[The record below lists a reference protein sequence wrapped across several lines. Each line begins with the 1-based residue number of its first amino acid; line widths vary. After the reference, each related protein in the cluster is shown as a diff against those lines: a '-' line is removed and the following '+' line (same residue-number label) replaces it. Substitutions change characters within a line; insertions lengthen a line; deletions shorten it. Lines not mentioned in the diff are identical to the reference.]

1 MKYIYSFLFFIP
13 FVFVFGKDKAKLS
26 YDGIRKNYENYAE
39 NDISA
44 FAFINPY
51 IQKAKKEKKYPEL
64 FQAYRDAVFYSKSNS
79 RKITYADS
87 CLDAAYKSGS
97 DDRVATAYVL
107 KGSVYY
113 AKMRSYK
120 AALDEFLMAYKYSKN
135 TGDLYLKYKIAY
147 HLGVVKNYLGYYD
160 EALELFK
167 PSIAFFESESKNKNL
182 HHFQIFNNRKGY
194 LNSLHQIIICYR
206 NKGNYEKAD
215 SLINI
220 GLRQTFN
227 NRDFVQERSYFLK
240 CKGLLEYHNN
250 NYQAAINYLQ
260 QSLSL
265 MKNDFA
271 WAAVD
276 FLYIGKSHLALGNE
290 HLAITNFKKID
301 SIFEKSN
308 FILPEIREN
317 YELLINY
324 YKDKN
329 DAKNQLF
336 YTTQLLKAD
345 SLISQDFAYLSPK
358 VHREYDTTTLLDEKG
373 KLEKANS
380 WGIFF
385 IILLL
390 LSTVFLAVI
399 LYKKYQK
406 EKIILQKYALLQKK
420 LQNQDYILE
429 NRFSNDKIQDRK
441 TVHVAETLKKILL
454 EKLKKFEENKDFNQ
468 KGLTIQKLA
477 AQLETNSI
485 YLSQV
490 IKEYRGMTF
499 NKYVTN
505 LRIRNITYLLYEKRI
520 YLNYTIESLAK
531 ECGIASRQNFS
542 DLFYEINGIRPTD
555 FIRKRKKQL
564 ENKADNESLKD
575 VPGLLPD
582 N

>member
-120 AALDEFLMAYKYSKN
+120 AALDEYLMAYKYSKN

-147 HLGVVKNYLGYYD
+147 HLGVAKNYLGYYD

-182 HHFQIFNNRKGY
+182 HQFQIFNNRKGY

-390 LSTVFLAVI
+390 LSTVFLAII

-429 NRFSNDKIQDRK
+429 NRFSNDNIQDRK

-564 ENKADNESLKD
+564 ENKADNVSLKD

>member
-1 MKYIYSFLFFIP
+1 MKYIYSFLFVIP

-120 AALDEFLMAYKYSKN
+120 AALDEYLMAYKYSKN

-182 HHFQIFNNRKGY
+182 HQFQIFNNRKGY

-390 LSTVFLAVI
+390 LSTVFLAII

-429 NRFSNDKIQDRK
+429 NRFSNDNIQDRK

>member
-1 MKYIYSFLFFIP
+1 MKYIYSFLFFIL

-120 AALDEFLMAYKYSKN
+120 AALDEYLMAYKYSKN

-182 HHFQIFNNRKGY
+182 HQFQIFNNRKGY
-194 LNSLHQIIICYR
+194 LNSLHQIIICYS

-429 NRFSNDKIQDRK
+429 NRFSNDNIQDRK

>member
-1 MKYIYSFLFFIP
+1 MKYIYSFLFFIL

-120 AALDEFLMAYKYSKN
+120 AALDEYLMAYKYSKN

-182 HHFQIFNNRKGY
+182 HQFQIFNNRKGY

-429 NRFSNDKIQDRK
+429 NRFSNDNIQDRK

>member
-1 MKYIYSFLFFIP
+1 
-13 FVFVFGKDKAKLS
+13 
-26 YDGIRKNYENYAE
+26 
-39 NDISA
+39 
-44 FAFINPY
+44 
-51 IQKAKKEKKYPEL
+51 
-64 FQAYRDAVFYSKSNS
+64 
-79 RKITYADS
+79 
-87 CLDAAYKSGS
+87 
-97 DDRVATAYVL
+97 
-107 KGSVYY
+107 
-113 AKMRSYK
+113 
-120 AALDEFLMAYKYSKN
+120 
-135 TGDLYLKYKIAY
+135 
-147 HLGVVKNYLGYYD
+147 
-160 EALELFK
+160 
-167 PSIAFFESESKNKNL
+167 
-182 HHFQIFNNRKGY
+182 
-194 LNSLHQIIICYR
+194 
-206 NKGNYEKAD
+206 
-215 SLINI
+215 
-220 GLRQTFN
+220 
-227 NRDFVQERSYFLK
+227 
-240 CKGLLEYHNN
+240 
-250 NYQAAINYLQ
+250 
-260 QSLSL
+260 
-265 MKNDFA
+265 
-271 WAAVD
+271 
-276 FLYIGKSHLALGNE
+276 
-290 HLAITNFKKID
+290 
-301 SIFEKSN
+301 
-308 FILPEIREN
+308 
-317 YELLINY
+317 
-324 YKDKN
+324 
-329 DAKNQLF
+329 
-336 YTTQLLKAD
+336 
-345 SLISQDFAYLSPK
+345 
-358 VHREYDTTTLLDEKG
+358 TTLLDEKG

-429 NRFSNDKIQDRK
+429 NRFSNDNIQDRK

>member
-1 MKYIYSFLFFIP
+1 MKYIYSFLFFIL

-120 AALDEFLMAYKYSKN
+120 AALDEYLMAYKYSKN

-182 HHFQIFNNRKGY
+182 HQFQIFNNRKGY

-227 NRDFVQERSYFLK
+227 NRDFLQERSYFLK

-429 NRFSNDKIQDRK
+429 NRFSNDNIQDRK
-441 TVHVAETLKKILL
+441 TVHVAEILKKILL

>member
-1 MKYIYSFLFFIP
+1 MKYIYSFLFSIP

-120 AALDEFLMAYKYSKN
+120 AALDEYLMAYKYSKN

-182 HHFQIFNNRKGY
+182 HQFQIFNNRKGY

-429 NRFSNDKIQDRK
+429 NRFSNDNIQDRK

>member
-1 MKYIYSFLFFIP
+1 MKYIYSFLFVIP

-120 AALDEFLMAYKYSKN
+120 AALDEYLMAYKYSKN

-182 HHFQIFNNRKGY
+182 HQFQIFNNRKGY

-399 LYKKYQK
+399 LYKKYEK

-429 NRFSNDKIQDRK
+429 NRFSNDNIQDRK

>member
-1 MKYIYSFLFFIP
+1 MKYIYSFLFFIL
-13 FVFVFGKDKAKLS
+13 FVFVFGKDKAKFS

-120 AALDEFLMAYKYSKN
+120 AALDEYLMAYKYSKN

-182 HHFQIFNNRKGY
+182 HQFQIFNNRKGY

-390 LSTVFLAVI
+390 LSTVFLAII

-429 NRFSNDKIQDRK
+429 NRFSNDNIQDRK

-575 VPGLLPD
+575 IPGLLPD